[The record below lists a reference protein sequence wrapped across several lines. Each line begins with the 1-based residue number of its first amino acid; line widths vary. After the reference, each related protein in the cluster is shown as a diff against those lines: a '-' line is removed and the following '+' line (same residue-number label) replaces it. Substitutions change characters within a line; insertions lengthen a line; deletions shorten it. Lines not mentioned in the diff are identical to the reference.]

1 MNPVILIP
9 AYNPPST
16 FSELLDDITTN
27 YSIPII
33 IIDDGSNKIVDGK
46 GNIIIHNKVNRG
58 KGYSLIKG
66 MHYAFQK
73 GFTHAVTLD
82 ADSQHNP
89 QFIKLLLMQNPEI
102 SLVYG
107 FRNFS
112 CTMPIH
118 RRCSNIISSWI
129 ISVLIGN
136 KVLDSQ
142 CGFRRYHLEKVL
154 KHTYNEL
161 GFQFESEVLIK
172 LGIQGES
179 FHRVQIS
186 TLYSNEKSAINNLT
200 DTFKFIRLIFKF
212 FLIKL
217 GTLF

>member
-1 MNPVILIP
+1 MNERNL
-9 AYNPPST
+9 
-16 FSELLDDITTN
+16 
-27 YSIPII
+27 
-33 IIDDGSNKIVDGK
+33 GK
-46 GNIIIHNKVNRG
+46 GHALLTGLTHALNA
-58 KGYSLIKG
+58 GY
-66 MHYAFQK
+66 
-73 GFTHAVTLD
+73 THAVTLD

-217 GTLF
+217 KSIT